1 MMKSVFLAVKR
12 DHNRTLLKD
21 FVTVILY
28 CIPISA
34 FFGKRPLLFFLL
46 VNNCIPNSFHSFLG
60 RHFICCLH
68 WYLRNFL
75 RNMIP
80 FIFFNRD
87 SCLMLWAQI
96 RSHAMFHTDIIFS
109 NFSCRFLNPNKFF
122 PIWLIIVL
130 MYYIWKQDYLKKN

>member
-1 MMKSVFLAVKR
+1 MA
-12 DHNRTLLKD
+12 LKLG
-21 FVTVILY
+21 ILTY
-28 CIPISA
+28 QILTNDDEVCLSSSLSCK
-34 FFGKRPLLFFLL
+34 KRPQQDFIEGLCHCHSLLHPNFRILWQKTSFVFLL
-46 VNNCIPNSFHSFLG
+46 VNNIPNSFHSFLG

-96 RSHAMFHTDIIFS
+96 RSHAMFIQTLY
-109 NFSCRFLNPNKFF
+109 FLTF
-122 PIWLIIVL
+122 PVGF
-130 MYYIWKQDYLKKN
+130 